1 MLCVFRREKNHIRSG
16 NPLRVLRYPL
26 NISESCLSYEQFVNL
41 KEIFQTTARLRSKTR
56 ALGRAKWRGGSRAP
70 LLELPALHDR
80 QFVTPIIFYRI
91 RMALVLPIRL
101 PPDGGPS

>member
-41 KEIFQTTARLRSKTR
+41 KEIFRSAWTRQMARRVK
-56 ALGRAKWRGGSRAP
+56 GP
-70 LLELPALHDR
+70 LLELPALRHR

-91 RMALVLPIRL
+91 GMALIFPIRL